1 LEQQGSIVEF
11 DSTEPDCSR
20 EAQTK
25 WRRRE
30 RPRLRELKMLSPR
43 QRRVVIERDG
53 RCVICGS
60 LKELEVHH
68 IEGVLTPDGLQRIN
82 HYDNL
87 AALCRR
93 CHRAVTFLE
102 LYHPILNVKAVIP
115 FLRSRIGQDGGPR
128 EASRMDRGQEK
139 KAGQS

>member
-1 LEQQGSIVEF
+1 MAQQGSIVDF
-11 DSTEPDCSR
+11 DATEPDYSR
-20 EAQTK
+20 EARTK
-25 WRRRE
+25 WQRRE

-43 QRRVVIERDG
+43 QRRVVLERDG

-60 LKELEVHH
+60 TKELEVHH
-68 IEGVLTPDGLQRIN
+68 IEGILAPEKLQRIN
-82 HYDNL
+82 YYNNL

-115 FLRSRIGQDGGPR
+115 FLRGRIGQ
-128 EASRMDRGQEK
+128 AAEK
-139 KAGQS
+139 